1 MPSFFL
7 NTTISLVLPW
17 KKGWPVVDH
26 PHVLVATIGEAT
38 NMLRYILLLLLPCSM
53 GMICKLPHA
62 KQKMSNKQ
70 WRIPISQAPKWNS
83 PQFFHVCFML
93 PLPFLPRPQECC
105 CLLCWCSL
113 AFGWRG
119 IAKDRHWQ
127 CSVGPCPRVLCVF
140 HGIGVGLGVVGVG
153 ENWCVWFFS

>member
-1 MPSFFL
+1 MLTRAVHLGINVILQHAFIFL

-38 NMLRYILLLLLPCSM
+38 SMLRYILLLLLPCSM

-70 WRIPISQAPKWNS
+70 
-83 PQFFHVCFML
+83 
-93 PLPFLPRPQECC
+93 
-105 CLLCWCSL
+105 
-113 AFGWRG
+113 
-119 IAKDRHWQ
+119 
-127 CSVGPCPRVLCVF
+127 
-140 HGIGVGLGVVGVG
+140 
-153 ENWCVWFFS
+153 